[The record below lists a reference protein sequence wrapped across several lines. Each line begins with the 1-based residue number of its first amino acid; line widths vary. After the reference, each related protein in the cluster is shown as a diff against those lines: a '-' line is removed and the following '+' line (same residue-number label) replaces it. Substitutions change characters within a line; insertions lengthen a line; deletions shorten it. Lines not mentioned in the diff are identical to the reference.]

1 MAREDLTGKTIGVV
15 QVLER
20 AQNSKSGHAMYS
32 CLCKNCGRVFTTRSA
47 ALMCGDI
54 YSCGCMR
61 NERATAGSVKV
72 ITKHGETTHHGFT
85 RLYRIWQAM
94 KRRCDYEKNS
104 NFKYYGGRGIAV
116 CDEWQHD
123 FASFRD
129 WALSNGYKE
138 DLSIDRIDVN
148 GNYCPE
154 NCRWVSMAEQQ
165 RNKRNNK

>member
-1 MAREDLTGKTIGVV
+1 MNRKDLSGQTIGVV

-20 AQNSKSGHAMYS
+20 APNSKSGHAMYN
-32 CLCKNCGRVFTTRSA
+32 CLCKNCGRMFTTRSA

-61 NERATAGSVKV
+61 NERATAGSIKA

-94 KRRCDYEKNS
+94 KR
-104 NFKYYGGRGIAV
+104 
-116 CDEWQHD
+116 CDEWAND
-123 FASFRD
+123 FAAFRD
-129 WALSNGYKE
+129 WALANGYTE

-154 NCRWVSMAEQQ
+154 NCRWISMTEQQ
-165 RNKRNNK
+165 RNRRNNK